1 MVAAIFS
8 LPQRQSLAELY
19 YLMAGNKLLNYSMSK
34 VFVQVVFDAVQTPV
48 IITLPS
54 KIMNTRKELLKPS
67 DSSEPVS

>member
-19 YLMAGNKLLNYSMSK
+19 YLMAGNKLQ

-54 KIMNTRKELLKPS
+54 KIMNTRKKLLKPS